1 VSPPV
6 RCRNHVNQSHIPT
19 WQRISELFARGGE
32 VITIVLRILALLMVF
47 AMATG
52 SANAEVPLLQSSCV
66 GFVGQAAIPAT
77 QTIVDLPFACQ
88 RTARPAGTRW
98 TWLRLDVD
106 RLRGIRSGWH
116 LLIDQTRFKRMMV
129 IVVRRDGTSR
139 QMVRT
144 SAELQDIAAPGGVLD
159 IPFAERGADL
169 RAVYLGFDKLD
180 DLALVRTVAAATEA
194 EAGTSRDRWLI
205 LMGLF
210 AGTLLSAFTYNVL
223 IDRGSRFPFQ
233 RWYLAWIT
241 IALAYGLAWSNV
253 AGMLI
258 PGFVGPV
265 VVSIDYILVGLM
277 VAAGGMFFLSLVEDQ
292 LLPCWLQR
300 CGRGL
305 ALTGLVAGLLAAT
318 NEVLFPPI
326 LMDRI
331 LNLAVMA
338 SAIMA
343 FFGIGYAIRRG
354 SRVVWFYVIGWG
366 PVIAIFALRV
376 LRNLGAFPQSDMLDV
391 AMFAALA
398 FEAVILSLATSHRFS
413 TLRNELDHERRS
425 SEWGLIEAEK
435 LRRAALTD
443 PLTGLGNRAAF
454 QVALQTRIATGRES
468 PFTLFL
474 IDIDHLKDVN
484 DRLGHAAGDA
494 MLGHIAHRLA
504 ELAAANDAI
513 AVRLGGDEFAIVAVD
528 AEDRSTRIET
538 ELARIQGAIWHHV
551 DERRAL
557 SLSIGSARCPRD
569 GREPDLLYRNADLAL
584 YQAKRLGRSLHHRYD
599 AMLRTL
605 LEVST
610 AFAGE
615 AETAM
620 QRGEFLLFL
629 QPIVDLEE
637 DRVVAYEGL
646 LRWQHPKHGLLIP
659 SQFGDI
665 LVEERIGPRVQDHVL
680 DIALSL
686 LRDNAAEIPY
696 LCVNF
701 TSAQLSGPVAAKR
714 VLARL
719 AHFGVAPRS
728 LCIEVTEGVMLGRA
742 ADGVI
747 GTLHALH
754 DAGVR
759 IALDDFGTGYASL
772 SHLRQVRVDT
782 LKIDR
787 SFIAALEHASDSAEE
802 IVRAIIGLA
811 HGLGKTVVAEGVENE
826 AQMRILLDLGCRY
839 VQGYRFGRP
848 LPWRAIGGVSSG
860 LTVHPGLH

>member
-1 VSPPV
+1 
-6 RCRNHVNQSHIPT
+6 
-19 WQRISELFARGGE
+19 
-32 VITIVLRILALLMVF
+32 
-47 AMATG
+47 
-52 SANAEVPLLQSSCV
+52 
-66 GFVGQAAIPAT
+66 
-77 QTIVDLPFACQ
+77 
-88 RTARPAGTRW
+88 
-98 TWLRLDVD
+98 
-106 RLRGIRSGWH
+106 
-116 LLIDQTRFKRMMV
+116 MMV
-129 IVVRRDGTSR
+129 IAVSRDGAVHR
-139 QMVRT
+139 LVRT
-144 SAELQDIAAPGGVLD
+144 AAELQDVGAPGGVLD
-159 IPFAERGADL
+159 ILLTHRGADL
-169 RAVYLGFDKLD
+169 RALYLGFDKLD
-180 DLALVRTVAAATEA
+180 DLALVRSVAAATEA
-194 EAGTSRDRWLI
+194 EAARSRDRWLI

-223 IDRGSRFPFQ
+223 IDRGGRFPFQ

-241 IALAYGLAWSNV
+241 IALSYGLAWSNV

-265 VVSIDYILVGLM
+265 VVSIDYILVGLL
-277 VAAGGMFFLSLVEDQ
+277 VAAGTMFFLSLVEDQ
-292 LLPCWLQR
+292 LLPRWLQR
-300 CGRGL
+300 SGRGL
-305 ALTGLVAGLLAAT
+305 ALTGLVMGLLAAT

-326 LMDRI
+326 VMDRL

-354 SRVVWFYVIGWG
+354 SRVVWFYVIGWA
-366 PVIAIFALRV
+366 PVLAIFTLRV
-376 LRNLGAFPQSDMLDV
+376 LRNLGVFPQNDMLDI

-413 TLRNELDHERRS
+413 TLRTELDHERQSR
-425 SEWGLIEAEK
+425 EWGLVEAEK

-454 QVALQTRIATGRES
+454 QVALQTQVATGRAA

-484 DRLGHAAGDA
+484 DRLGHAAGDS
-494 MLGHIAHRLA
+494 MLCHIANRLA
-504 ELAAANDAI
+504 ELADTNGAT
-513 AVRLGGDEFAIVAVD
+513 AVRLGGDEFAIVAAD
-528 AEDRSTRIET
+528 GEDQSARIET
-538 ELARIQGAIWHHV
+538 ELSRIQGAMWHHAE
-551 DERRAL
+551 ERRAL
-557 SLSIGSARCPRD
+557 SMSIGSARCPRD
-569 GREPDLLYRNADLAL
+569 GRDPDLLYRNADLAL

-610 AFAGE
+610 TFAGD
-615 AETAM
+615 AEIAM

-629 QPIVDLEE
+629 QPIVDLQE

-680 DIALSL
+680 DIALGL
-686 LRDNAAEIPY
+686 LRDNAGEIPY

-701 TSAQLSGPVAAKR
+701 TSAQLSGPIAAKR

-719 AHFGVAPRS
+719 AHFGVPPHA

-754 DAGVR
+754 GAGVR

-787 SFIAALEHASDSAEE
+787 SFIAALEQASDSAEE

-848 LPWRAIGGVSSG
+848 LPWRALGPISAGRAS
-860 LTVHPGLH
+860 

>member
-1 VSPPV
+1 M
-6 RCRNHVNQSHIPT
+6 
-19 WQRISELFARGGE
+19 FARGGE
-32 VITIVLRILALLMVF
+32 VITTVLRILALFGLLAV
-47 AMATG
+47 ATG
-52 SANAEVPLLQSSCV
+52 SANAEVPLLHSACV
-66 GFVGQAAIPAT
+66 AYVESAAIPKTAS
-77 QTIVDLPFACQ
+77 VANLPYACQ
-88 RTARPAGTRW
+88 RGARPAGTRW
-98 TWLRLDVD
+98 TWLRLDTA
-106 RLRGIRSGWH
+106 RLGDIRSEWH
-116 LLIDQTRFKRMMV
+116 LLIDQSRFKRMMV
-129 IVVRRDGTSR
+129 IIVRRDGTVR
-139 QMVRT
+139 RVVRT
-144 SAELQDIAAPGGVLD
+144 SAELQDVGAPGGVLD
-159 IPFAERGADL
+159 FSFSDHGADL
-169 RAVYLGFDKLD
+169 RALYLGFDKLD
-180 DLALVRTVAAATEA
+180 DLALVRSVAVATEA
-194 EAGTSRDRWLI
+194 EAARSRDRWLI

-241 IALAYGLAWSNV
+241 IALSYGLAWSNV

-265 VVSIDYILVGLM
+265 VVSIDYILVGLL
-277 VAAGGMFFLSLVEDQ
+277 VAAGSMFFLSLVEDQ
-292 LLPCWLQR
+292 LLPPWLQR
-300 CGRGL
+300 SGRGL
-305 ALTGLVAGLLAAT
+305 ALTGLLAGLLAAT

-326 LMDRI
+326 LMDRM

-376 LRNLGAFPQSDMLDV
+376 LRNFGIFPQGDMLDV

-425 SEWGLIEAEK
+425 REWGLIEAEK
-435 LRRAALTD
+435 LRHAALTD

-454 QVALQTRIATGRES
+454 QTALQTRITTGRAA

-494 MLGHIAHRLA
+494 MLCHIANRLA
-504 ELAAANDAI
+504 ELAGANDAT
-513 AVRLGGDEFAIVAVD
+513 AVRLGGDEFAIVAAD
-528 AEDRSTRIET
+528 AEDRSARIET

-551 DERRAL
+551 DDRRAL

-569 GREPDLLYRNADLAL
+569 GHEPDLLYRNADLAL

-610 AFAGE
+610 TFASD

-620 QRGEFLLFL
+620 QRGEFELFL

-680 DIALSL
+680 DIALGL
-686 LRDNAAEIPY
+686 LRDNASEIPC

-719 AHFGVAPRS
+719 AHFGVPPHA

-787 SFIAALEHASDSAEE
+787 SFISALEHASDSAEE

-826 AQMRILLDLGCRY
+826 AQMRILLELGCRY

-848 LPWRAIGGVSSG
+848 LPWRAIG
-860 LTVHPGLH
+860 TVTAGRMAQPGNR